1 MHCTCVCAYIR
12 SICSIDTWTYMTDLC
27 MHIQRIDEQTEQST
41 NVGGK
46 TCQAPGTERPGHL
59 LCFNPQGV
67 DQCNNS

>member
-1 MHCTCVCAYIR
+1 
-12 SICSIDTWTYMTDLC
+12 MTDLC